1 MTQEGPAGENK
12 AAFLDSFRAMGRGN
26 STFFY
31 TVFSNTGKLKLLE
44 NSQEKPENEDTPEKA
59 KLRNAEILTLDG
71 VIT

>member
-1 MTQEGPAGENK
+1 MTQEGPSGENK

-31 TVFSNTGKLKLLE
+31 IGFSNTGKLKLLE

-59 KLRNAEILTLDG
+59 KLRKAEILTMHG

>member
-1 MTQEGPAGENK
+1 
-12 AAFLDSFRAMGRGN
+12 MGCGN

-59 KLRNAEILTLDG
+59 KLRKAEILTLDG